1 MDIARFSPIHDDDE
15 MPWNSDE
22 YEAGYQARREGAAA
36 SMTATRSWKAGWAD
50 ADMDCLSGRDSIEAR
65 DRIH

>member
-1 MDIARFSPIHDDDE
+1 